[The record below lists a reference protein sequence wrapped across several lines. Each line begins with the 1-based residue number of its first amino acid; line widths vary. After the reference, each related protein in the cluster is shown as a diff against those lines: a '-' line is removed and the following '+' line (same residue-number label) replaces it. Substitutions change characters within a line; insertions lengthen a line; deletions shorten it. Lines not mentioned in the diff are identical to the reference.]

1 MGDGYL
7 RPPWGQGSPAQ
18 RIVSGIIKDL
28 TSYPEVESALLESM
42 SDQEREALGKKWER
56 RINQEVREPLLDEI
70 DRLRDGFLK

>member
-1 MGDGYL
+1 M
-7 RPPWGQGSPAQ
+7 
-18 RIVSGIIKDL
+18 SGIIKDL
-28 TSYPEVESALLESM
+28 TSYPEVKAALLESM